1 MPCFVLRS
9 TSLHAYMFRSICFIP
24 YAMFSYALCLS
35 FFLCWCL
42 GLHAHMLDIMSTAMP
57 CLDIHVCMHVLCSYA
72 YVHVSHML
80 VCLGLR
86 SPMPL
91 CYIYMLRCISI
102 CLHAHFHACMCRSV
116 CLHVLI
122 SVLYHALCHHLCAC
136 MLQAMFMCL
145 TLDLVCHVR
154 CYCSPFVSLLHF
166 LMFWPNG

>member
-1 MPCFVLRS
+1 
-9 TSLHAYMFRSICFIP
+9 
-24 YAMFSYALCLS
+24 
-35 FFLCWCL
+35 
-42 GLHAHMLDIMSTAMP
+42 MSTAMP
-57 CLDIHVCMHVLCSYA
+57 CLDLHVCMHVLCSYA

-80 VCLGLR
+80 VCLGLC

-91 CYIYMLRCISI
+91 CYIYMLRYISI

-116 CLHVLI
+116 CLHVSI

-166 LMFWPNG
+166 LAFWPNGLGPDLGPMVFVIVHTPRPTSRVWIIPICMSMLACFYALCLC